1 MATANHDW
9 LARDA
14 GSIHFRHA
22 LVTDGDAVPKYGR
35 VHGKNLGR

>member
-14 GSIHFRHA
+14 GFIHFRHA

-35 VHGKNLGR
+35 VHGENLGR